1 MTLTNEQ
8 VRNLQALLNERAPG
22 TDLLIDGIF
31 GYASRQALI
40 AFQSRQGL
48 IPDGIYGPKTEAE
61 VKRLSAG
68 GSTKATNRRMRIIL
82 VRGKLGAAP
91 FGFSLGMDAL
101 AKKLNAIPG
110 VVATVDNYGLFYSMT
125 DDIQVALEG
134 ALKGGYQNVGCI
146 GHSMGADTAVK
157 VANLMNGSGKIMALC
172 GPVDPTPF
180 GCPTVPGNVFNT
192 IAYYNTLPA
201 QLGGY
206 AVRKGAGYHGKW
218 KVTPLAL
225 PHTWIDD
232 DADTVHASY
241 LQAVK
246 DLVA

>member
-1 MTLTNEQ
+1 MSLTTEQ
-8 VRNLQALLNERAPG
+8 VRSLQAFLNSRAPG
-22 TDLLIDGIF
+22 TNLLVDGIF
-31 GYASRQALI
+31 GYATRQALI

-48 IPDGIYGPKTEAE
+48 VPDGVYGPKTDAE
-61 VKRLSAG
+61 VQRLAAG
-68 GSTKATNRRMRIIL
+68 GSTKIKVRGMRIIL
-82 VRGKLGAAP
+82 VRGKLGDAP

-101 AKKLNAIPG
+101 AAKLNKIEG

-125 DDIQVALEG
+125 DDIQAALEG

-157 VANLMNGSGKIMALC
+157 VANLMNGTGKFMALC

-180 GCPTVPGNVFNT
+180 GCPTVPRNVYST
-192 IAYYNTLPA
+192 IAYYNTLPM

-206 AVRKGAGYHGKW
+206 AVRKGEGYHGKW
-218 KVTPLAL
+218 KVTPLAM

-232 DADTVHASY
+232 DTKTVHASY